1 MSSSLSPEL
10 LRGPIYGI
18 ITWSLIHWRHLVN
31 SIVPDPYLDE
41 VFHIPQ
47 AQAYWAGKWSQWD
60 PKITTP
66 PGLYAFTNAVH
77 RIQGWYNPDFQ
88 QGIGDLRIVNLVLL
102 YSLTVLLFIWTATT
116 KSHTSSL
123 VLKKELVTI
132 QFPVLF
138 FFSAFYYTDVLSTVA
153 VVLTYVLWT
162 ASNQAEGSIKL
173 SLQALQMCCGL
184 LSLTVRQTNIF
195 WVGVFLG
202 GLQVIEVV
210 KKHVGATR
218 VHDPPIAEAFFEG
231 QLYCM
236 IFSWSVYLHP
246 CRLSTGI
253 YISATGCDPSA
264 AARPCVNMA
273 AAEYAG
279 QLCHLRYLE
288 PRCCPGR
295 QVKSRR
301 NGSHTSDALPLSAHH
316 VLLLAY
322 DTAIHHPSKS
332 AERASAAARHGRS
345 IDARCICSRL
355 LQHHRSSIH
364 ARGQSTLHLLHLPI
378 PPRPPSYQVS
388 GHSDIPGMW
397 MVDTAGNGWDSACAA
412 HQSGTWSRL
421 ERYSESQLCPSVV
434 TQHCFEP
441 GLCSSRGT
449 KILHHTMADL
459 EDARAGPYINT
470 RRG

>member
-47 AQAYWAGKWSQWD
+47 AQAYWVGKWSQWD

-66 PGLYAFTNAVH
+66 PGLYVFTNSVH
-77 RIQGWYNPDFQ
+77 TIQKWYNPDFQ
-88 QGIGDLRIVNLVLL
+88 QAIGDLRIVNLVLL

-138 FFSAFYYTDVLSTVA
+138 FFSAFYYTDVLSTVT

-162 ASNQAEGSIKL
+162 ASNQAEGSTKL
-173 SLQALQMCCGL
+173 SLRALQTFCGL

-231 QLYCM
+231 RSYCM
-236 IFSWSVYLHP
+236 IFYWSSLLTHSQISHSHRSPCFRVQSLCCSPSSRQYGHNCVYWP
-246 CRLSTGI
+246 
-253 YISATGCDPSA
+253 
-264 AARPCVNMA
+264 
-273 AAEYAG
+273 
-279 QLCHLRYLE
+279 
-288 PRCCPGR
+288 
-295 QVKSRR
+295 
-301 NGSHTSDALPLSAHH
+301 ALPLSLPGTKVSSWETSQITSQRFTH
-316 VLLLAY
+316 LRCS
-322 DTAIHHPSKS
+322 TSSPSS
-332 AERASAAARHGRS
+332 CSSPGPRYCPSS
-345 IDARCICSRL
+345 PTQICSKN
-355 LQHHRSSIH
+355 IC
-364 ARGQSTLHLLHLPI
+364 RGA
-378 PPRPPSYQVS
+378 PPSQ
-388 GHSDIPGMW
+388 
-397 MVDTAGNGWDSACAA
+397 C
-412 HQSGTWSRL
+412 
-421 ERYSESQLCPSVV
+421 
-434 TQHCFEP
+434 
-441 GLCSSRGT
+441 
-449 KILHHTMADL
+449 
-459 EDARAGPYINT
+459 
-470 RRG
+470 